1 MDKREHLML
10 SLRQLEFLMLLN
22 QLECQ
27 LKDQL
32 IPTDV
37 LLLIL
42 MLAAA
47 DPKESQGVDLRARI
61 NLLSV
66 A

>member
-1 MDKREHLML
+1 MDTREHLML
-10 SLRQLEFLMLLN
+10 SLRQFEFLMLLN